1 LLVKLFIHSL
11 PILQWKEAVTET
23 KLVAVTVMVV
33 VAVAVMVVVAV
44 AAMMVVVEE
53 GEGEE
58 EEKESFIRNPNPVP
72 VVVVVAEGFL
82 NIRQTAGNQ
91 GQIHH
96 HPSPTQVHHRL
107 LLLSLRSTT
116 VNTKSV
122 LFRVKVLILIF
133 FFLLQYP
140 NNVCDGTP
148 NFCVQ
153 NLGMM

>member
-23 KLVAVTVMVV
+23 KPVAVTVMV

-44 AAMMVVVEE
+44 AAMVVVEE
-53 GEGEE
+53 GE
-58 EEKESFIRNPNPVP
+58 EKESFILNPNPVP

-133 FFLLQYP
+133 FFTSVP
-140 NNVCDGTP
+140 
-148 NFCVQ
+148 
-153 NLGMM
+153 